1 MKSHN
6 PEGIRGENQP
16 MITAALSGTEIGKI
30 TLTDTEK
37 YLGIQETDMIQEI
50 GTQEML
56 VDVSLEADMIQEIGT
71 QEIGT
76 QEMLEDI
83 SQEADMTQEN
93 VT

>member
-16 MITAALSGTEIGKI
+16 MITAALSDTEIGKI
-30 TLTDTEK
+30 ILTDAEK